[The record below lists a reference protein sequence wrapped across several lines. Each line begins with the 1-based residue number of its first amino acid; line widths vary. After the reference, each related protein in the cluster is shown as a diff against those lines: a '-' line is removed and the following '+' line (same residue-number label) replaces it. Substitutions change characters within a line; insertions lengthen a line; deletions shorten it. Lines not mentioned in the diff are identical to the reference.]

1 MFQNLQKQ
9 KRILNML
16 AGTKKV
22 SGHRFALTRLVVLAR
37 NLVVTI
43 PWGNLNKVC
52 SKQTS
57 STGTLGS
64 TPERTQLVVLARNRF
79 STKHQFKHTS
89 LQKDQLCADTI
100 VCVLNTTPNSKKF
113 FLNAGR
119 RRYAALSQHANA
131 LFSKELGTLIN
142 SSFYSLLT
150 LGDFAISSPQQ
161 KLDIAGGCTATLPY
175 ITSKKLWSKGR
186 LHKKQLKVRSWT
198 AKNPIKS
205 HKMVSYPHVSRVSR
219 EIFPPLHCHHPS
231 HSDRSVQLFITV
243 LTETMS
249 GLTVCVA
256 LKGVTALSHRSET
269 WMKKWC
275 TWSIYGWSAYWNGD
289 FQHLR

>member
-43 PWGNLNKVC
+43 PWGNLNQVC
-52 SKQTS
+52 PKQTS

-64 TPERTQLVVLARNRF
+64 TPERTQLVVLARNSF

-100 VCVLNTTPNSKKF
+100 VCVLNTTWTSSKLQKVF
-113 FLNAGR
+113 PQRWPR
-119 RRYAALSQHANA
+119 RCAALSESRSATTFCHSQHANA

-175 ITSKKLWSKGR
+175 ITSKKL
-186 LHKKQLKVRSWT
+186 
-198 AKNPIKS
+198 
-205 HKMVSYPHVSRVSR
+205 
-219 EIFPPLHCHHPS
+219 
-231 HSDRSVQLFITV
+231 
-243 LTETMS
+243 
-249 GLTVCVA
+249 
-256 LKGVTALSHRSET
+256 
-269 WMKKWC
+269 
-275 TWSIYGWSAYWNGD
+275 
-289 FQHLR
+289 